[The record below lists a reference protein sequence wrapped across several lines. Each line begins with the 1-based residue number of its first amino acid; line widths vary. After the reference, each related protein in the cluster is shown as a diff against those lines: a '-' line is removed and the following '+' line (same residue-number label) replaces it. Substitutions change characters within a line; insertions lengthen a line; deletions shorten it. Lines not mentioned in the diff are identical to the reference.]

1 MSKVVEL
8 FTPDGDLV
16 VYKPLSARLPAFLA
30 VYGPQ
35 QGYSVETELL
45 DTLHL
50 KPGLMQL
57 YEIVLHAGRKPEEVG
72 LPGLMLVGQTL
83 VCRATLRDR
92 DGRVWATATAAKLIQ
107 AYKDLEVLETAARQR
122 LLAALGF
129 GGEVLDRDEHQD
141 QAAQGLVT
149 PSPAL
154 ASKPAAAAI
163 ARASTADAADAK
175 TEPAMPSARP
185 DAPASDRDAG
195 GVAST
200 ADAADAKTEPAMPF
214 ARPGA
219 PASDRDAAALA
230 ALVRQIQ
237 QQARL
242 RGIEPPVVTTRQA
255 AQAALQHLLRRA

>member
-72 LPGLMLVGQTL
+72 LPGLTLVGQTL

-154 ASKPAAAAI
+154 ASKPAAAI
-163 ARASTADAADAK
+163 ARASTADPADAK

-185 DAPASDRDAG
+185 D
-195 GVAST
+195 
-200 ADAADAKTEPAMPF
+200 
-214 ARPGA
+214 A

-242 RGIEPPVVTTRQA
+242 RGITPPVVTSRQE
-255 AQAALQHLLRRA
+255 AQTALQHLLRRA